1 MESSMKRPIVILFI
15 SVFLLIALS
24 SPMAT
29 AQERMMLPE
38 KYLELPTANMNVQN
52 LVPLGIVKKV
62 AMHKARVLWGQV
74 TPGEPIALSDE
85 DGNLAYYMCPFHIGP
100 GPFPEYKQI
109 IKKVRQGRSLVNAVH
124 KGYAPPQSDHQKALK
139 DAKSRELGI
148 GEYGTVY
155 VAATYDRF
163 PIPLVS
169 HYLSPF
175 YLKGD
180 LAWQKA
186 KEVLGGNPHLT
197 RMYFLGERGTFFEFE
212 SGSNSVTV
220 HAHSLHVEPVQR
232 IPHTVPSQE
241 HLKHL
246 KDEWNRLVEDATLT
260 EGGGS

>member
-1 MESSMKRPIVILFI
+1 MESSMNRLIVILFI
-15 SVFLLIALS
+15 ATYLFIALS

-109 IKKVRQGRSLVNAVH
+109 IKGVRQGRSLVNAVH

-232 IPHTVPSQE
+232 MPHTAPSEE

-246 KDEWNRLVEDATLT
+246 KDQWNKFIEDSSPA
-260 EGGGS
+260 E